1 MAAWVLSSN
10 VSDFDK
16 SNGNMRISCCTAVG
30 QLPFTLSSSS
40 FLRAERMSLQF
51 CFASEYT
58 NASPI
63 PEDAPVTQT
72 TFDVSDDM
80 LCRFF

>member
-1 MAAWVLSSN
+1 
-10 VSDFDK
+10 
-16 SNGNMRISCCTAVG
+16 
-30 QLPFTLSSSS
+30 
-40 FLRAERMSLQF
+40 LQF
-51 CFASEYT
+51 CLVNEYT

-80 LCRFF
+80 LCRFFWNTFFIFGLYPNSIDANGGADGEGEQFEAT